1 MARTAPR
8 EAFPIDWSGGLLRP
22 CRDRRAFL
30 MQDWASE
37 PPPCQHVFRPACA
50 TGLSSFSPECPLP
63 GKFRL
68 PGEAAWMAKGVRERV
83 RELRALHLASWTHR
97 CSQTHRGV
105 KGMLQQ
111 PFTTRNVGVIF
122 SVPWNI
128 LISRRLQGGI
138 QIAPGFNWHTLY
150 LLLVIFLLIFFSFHQ
165 FLIDFR
171 YGKPC
176 VRSCEFKGAEIQMLL
191 IDGHH
196 HRKIIYAELVWLFP
210 NYFLLH

>member
-1 MARTAPR
+1 MTG
-8 EAFPIDWSGGLLRP
+8 EL
-22 CRDRRAFL
+22 FL
-30 MQDWASE
+30 MQVWAVAFLHLCERASSMSAW
-37 PPPCQHVFRPACA
+37 F
-50 TGLSSFSPECPLP
+50 LSSLCHRAVILLTWMSITWEIQAPQGGSMN
-63 GKFRL
+63 GKGGGWACKTVSSFTSGQL
-68 PGEAAWMAKGVRERV
+68 NTSVFPN
-83 RELRALHLASWTHR
+83 HT
-97 CSQTHRGV
+97 GV
-105 KGMLQQ
+105 KGMLRQ

-176 VRSCEFKGAEIQMLL
+176 VCSCEFKGAEIQMLL

-210 NYFLLH
+210 NYFLPH